1 MVISVSFGFFWG
13 ASGGNYLVAKR
24 HLCKHLGFLN
34 PHVSFYRAYEIH
46 NSGMQ
51 PSQTAQTFSQGN
63 FCDRGRANFVSEQTL
78 VGSSC
83 PVRSSAGSHP
93 QHRQVLQD
101 LLKAKAIPIKAFSF
115 LFVSPSA

>member
-13 ASGGNYLVAKR
+13 ASGGNYLVTKR

-63 FCDRGRANFVSEQTL
+63 SCEQGWANFISEKTF
-78 VGSSC
+78 VGFNF
-83 PVRSSAGSHP
+83 PVRSS
-93 QHRQVLQD
+93 Q
-101 LLKAKAIPIKAFSF
+101 
-115 LFVSPSA
+115 